1 LIDDDEND
9 DGGVLV
15 AQVVEGREKE
25 TW

>member
-15 AQVVEGREKE
+15 APVVEGREKE